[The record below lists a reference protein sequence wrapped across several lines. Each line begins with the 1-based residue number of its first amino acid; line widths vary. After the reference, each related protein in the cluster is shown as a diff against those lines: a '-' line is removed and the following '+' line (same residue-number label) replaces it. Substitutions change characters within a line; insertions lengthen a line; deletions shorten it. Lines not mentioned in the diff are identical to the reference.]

1 MEMIFRYF
9 CLKLHM
15 HLVDNASE
23 KLYSQQLGHKTQ
35 GSSWVV
41 TSNSPGYHI
50 LDSILDH
57 LCKQVHAQVLDFNQ
71 DFVLLFYLWW

>member
-1 MEMIFRYF
+1 MEIIFRYF

-23 KLYSQQLGHKTQ
+23 NLCRQQLGHKIQ

-41 TSNSPGYHI
+41 ISNSPGCHI

-57 LCKQVHAQVLDFNQ
+57 LCKQVHAQVLHFNQ
-71 DFVLLFYLWW
+71 DFVLLFYL